1 MWLNW
6 VKRLRLTIHSSGRAE
21 ALKRGDPRI
30 IGSLAY
36 LTPLTSTLI
45 LIVLGGRSLP
55 WVSALAMLLIVAGA
69 VLGSL
74 ELFRLKSLSA
84 QAR

>member
-30 IGSLAY
+30 TSLAY

-55 WVSALAMLLIVAGA
+55 WVSALVMLLIVAGA

>member
-1 MWLNW
+1 
-6 VKRLRLTIHSSGRAE
+6 
-21 ALKRGDPRI
+21 
-30 IGSLAY
+30 
-36 LTPLTSTLI
+36 LTSTLI

-55 WVSALAMLLIVAGA
+55 WVSALVMLLIVAGA